1 MKIGLITYHSA
12 YNFGSV
18 LQALAT
24 QEILERMGHSVEI
37 INYRPKSQK
46 QFYAIVNTHNGVKR
60 FVKSILRLNNLSELL
75 TSASRYESFMTTHLK
90 MTQEFAEPEDAGTY
104 SELYDLY
111 ISGSDQIWNKNS
123 NELKNVDWKYMD
135 PYLLRFTQRKKIV

>member
-1 MKIGLITYHSA
+1 
-12 YNFGSV
+12 
-18 LQALAT
+18 
-24 QEILERMGHSVEI
+24 MGHSVEI

-75 TSASRYESFMTTHLK
+75 TRASRYESFMTTHLK